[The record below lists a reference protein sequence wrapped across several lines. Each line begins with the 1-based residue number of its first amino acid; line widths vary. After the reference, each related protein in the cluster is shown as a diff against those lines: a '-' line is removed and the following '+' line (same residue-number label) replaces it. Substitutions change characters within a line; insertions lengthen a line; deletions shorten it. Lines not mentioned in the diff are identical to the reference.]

1 GTGADGNA
9 TVDVKLPDNL
19 TTWRAT
25 VRGVTA
31 DTRVGSAI
39 AKVIARKNLILRLET
54 PRFLT
59 EGDTV
64 TLSAIVHN
72 YLDSAKSTQIS
83 IEVTGAKLLDAS
95 TQPVTIPKQGEHR
108 IDWRVSATHVGALKL

>member
-1 GTGADGNA
+1 M
-9 TVDVKLPDNL
+9 KLPDNL

-39 AKVIARKNLILRLET
+39 VKVVARKDLILRLET

-72 YLDSAKSTQIS
+72 YLDSAKATQIS
-83 IEVTGAKLLDAS
+83 IEVTGARL
-95 TQPVTIPKQGEHR
+95 VG
-108 IDWRVSATHVGALKL
+108 SARRRR